1 MKRAL
6 LLSVATWLTAAVVRA
21 APANVNFASEGGVPF
36 QLIFDGQPQ
45 AQAGA
50 RGVHI
55 DRLTP
60 GFHWAEFLLP
70 DGAGRVTT
78 LRARVVL
85 DGGLENSYVLLAGPT
100 SGVQLRKVG
109 TVPIR
114 RGYSIFDSAPYG
126 ALSVPTGPTSS
137 AAPTDAAAPSQ
148 PAHLLAAPNAGTTA
162 APCPITAAPARLL
175 AGLTAEDVRP
185 VPYAVDPQHA
195 GRAYAGPP
203 IVGQD

>member
-1 MKRAL
+1 MAWLLAASAL
-6 LLSVATWLTAAVVRA
+6 RA
-21 APANVNFASEGGVPF
+21 APANATFASEGGVSF

-45 AQAGA
+45 RPAGA

-60 GFHWAEFLLP
+60 GFHWAEFLLS

-85 DGGLENSYVLLAGPT
+85 DGGLENSYVLLASPN

-114 RGYSIFDSAPYG
+114 RGYSIFDPAPYG
-126 ALSVPTGPTSS
+126 AAPVPVGATGSG
-137 AAPTDAAAPSQ
+137 AATYVVSNQ
-148 PAHLLAAPNAGTTA
+148 PAYLLAAPLNSGVLATLPPLATT
-162 APCPITAAPARLL
+162 PARLL
-175 AGLTAEDVRP
+175 AGLMAKDVRSNP
-185 VPYAVDPQHA
+185 RAVDPQNA
-195 GRAYAGPP
+195 GREYVGPP
-203 IVGQD
+203 VVGQN